1 MVGGSASVIS
11 SGDDMV
17 GVAVDGTLRN
27 NRASILEGGRWSRGD
42 AGGKTR

>member
-17 GVAVDGTLRN
+17 NVVVYGTLCIRTL
-27 NRASILEGGRWSRGD
+27 IL
-42 AGGKTR
+42 